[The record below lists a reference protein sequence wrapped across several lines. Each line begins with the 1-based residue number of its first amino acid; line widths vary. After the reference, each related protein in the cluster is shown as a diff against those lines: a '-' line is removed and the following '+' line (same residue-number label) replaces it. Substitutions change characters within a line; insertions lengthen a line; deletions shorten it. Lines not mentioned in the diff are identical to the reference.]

1 MVFFKVL
8 FIILSMFVCSGIA
21 VRLFK
26 DLNRKDLCLPQLI
39 WHAVEMAVLIV
50 FLSFLVV

>member
-1 MVFFKVL
+1 MVVLKVL
-8 FIILSMFVCSGIA
+8 FIIFGMFVCSGIA

-26 DLNRKDLCLPQLI
+26 DLNRKELCVPQLI